1 MFRFMDAFLASTAA
15 VFIAEIGDKTQLL
28 SLFLVTRFH
37 RRTAIIFGITVATL
51 VNHGLSALLG
61 AWVASWLP
69 AVWVPWLVAI
79 SFIVIALW
87 LLFPDKDDCGESRLL
102 GLGAFLA
109 TTIMFF
115 LAEMGDKTQIAT
127 VVLAA
132 RFDATFWVITG
143 STIGMLLANI
153 PVILAGR
160 WLMERLPLATARIA
174 ASLLF
179 VLLAVITVIA
189 AVSQL

>member
-51 VNHGLSALLG
+51 MNHGLSALLG

-87 LLFPDKDDCGESRLL
+87 SLFPDKDDCGESRLL